1 MAALP
6 ALMTNFFA
14 YGTYQK
20 HTQNHQHNYKANE
33 NMTIF
38 WILKTW
44 TGNKNIVNNILFS
57 DLFLESW
64 IYPDNASTAK
74 WLFHV
79 LWRAVTVLD

>member
-38 WILKTW
+38 
-44 TGNKNIVNNILFS
+44 
-57 DLFLESW
+57 
-64 IYPDNASTAK
+64 
-74 WLFHV
+74 
-79 LWRAVTVLD
+79 

>member
-6 ALMTNFFA
+6 ALMTNFLA

-38 WILKTW
+38 
-44 TGNKNIVNNILFS
+44 
-57 DLFLESW
+57 
-64 IYPDNASTAK
+64 
-74 WLFHV
+74 
-79 LWRAVTVLD
+79 